1 LKTAAIGLATT
12 EVRGSGVWGVPESPS
27 LDSNAFLAAVGDGK
41 ISKRYRKNQ
50 TVFAQGDRAD
60 AVFYIE
66 RGKVKLTVVSS
77 GGKEAILAILGDG
90 DFLGEECLASRT
102 VRLSSAVPMTETLLT
117 RVEKP
122 RMLRMLQDDPAFCGL
137 FVSYVLSRTIRIEE
151 HLVDQLFNSSEKRLA
166 RMLLLLANFGKEGKP
181 EPVIAKISQATLAKM
196 IGTTRSR
203 VNFFMNKFR
212 SLGFIDYES
221 DAGGRFEVHSSL
233 LNVILHD

>member
-1 LKTAAIGLATT
+1 LTQSKG
-12 EVRGSGVWGVPESPS
+12 RGSFAQAESPS
-27 LDSNAFLAAVGDGK
+27 LDHFLANFGEGK
-41 ISKRYRKNQ
+41 TSKRYRQNRYI
-50 TVFAQGDRAD
+50 FSQGDQAD
-60 AVFYIE
+60 AVFYIQS
-66 RGKVKLTVVSS
+66 GKVKLMVVYSS
-77 GGKEAILAILGDG
+77 GKEAISAVLGDG
-90 DFLGEECLASRT
+90 DFLGEECLAGRPL
-102 VRLSSAVPMTETLLT
+102 RLSSAVAMTETLIVRL
-117 RVEKP
+117 EKP
-122 RMLRMLQDDPAFCGL
+122 HMMRLLQEEPIFSGL
-137 FVSYVLSRTIRIEE
+137 FVTYVLSRTIRIEE

-233 LNVILHD
+233 LDVILHD